1 MKGSRLFVA
10 ILKSFSAMA
19 GLFAI
24 GYLGYHYPD
33 SMIYVISIGTCCAFS
48 WFFYIKEKD
57 E

>member
-1 MKGSRLFVA
+1 MKGRLFVA
-10 ILKSFSAMA
+10 ILKSLTAMA